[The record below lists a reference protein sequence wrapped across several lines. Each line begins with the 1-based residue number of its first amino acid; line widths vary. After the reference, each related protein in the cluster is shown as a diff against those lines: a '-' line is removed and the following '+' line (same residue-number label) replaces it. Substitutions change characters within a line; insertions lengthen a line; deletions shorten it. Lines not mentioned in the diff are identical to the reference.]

1 MVLSGMVA
9 LPCGYC
15 LKASM
20 TGLGR
25 LTWMFMNR
33 HGLRAPPCGYWIKSS
48 MTGLGDLHGCLWI
61 GMDYVPRPVDTALKP
76 V

>member
-1 MVLSGMVA
+1 MDTCGLCA

-20 TGLGR
+20 TAARSAHPVDTAYAGMTAAR
-25 LTWMFMNR
+25 SAR
-33 HGLRAPPCGYWIKSS
+33 H
-48 MTGLGDLHGCLWI
+48 
-61 GMDYVPRPVDTALKP
+61 VDTALKP